1 MLRVSLFSLT
11 SSGCAL
17 LGFGGN
23 DLCASFAD
31 VVRRYRSIL
40 LLSSLNEISVSFE
53 GDQACH
59 PLAS

>member
-1 MLRVSLFSLT
+1 MLLVALFSLT

-23 DLCASFAD
+23 DLCASGAD
-31 VVRRYRSIL
+31 VLRRYRLIL
-40 LLSSLNEISVSFE
+40 LLALLNEISVSFE
-53 GDQACH
+53 GNQAFH